1 VKILFSPYQKFIP
14 IAKMLHAQGH
24 ELVSSHPGL
33 TKNFND
39 LDIPSKPLSDFIK
52 PDDKINALN
61 YSSAALGKMID
72 QSYDGYVNFSDKVKL
87 FMTNNIPAFMY
98 SRLADL
104 SIAVT
109 AINNYDPDIILVHN
123 DVEPITRT
131 MAAWASGNGKPCL
144 HIPHAVYMDVGRG
157 APGTDVH
164 DIITASHLACAGKY
178 QREWYEERG
187 FVPDNIREVG
197 IPWLDSFAK
206 VVPTRDNAIRLLG
219 LRPNLPVITYASSWR
234 QDTNLLGCHDGV
246 EEYYGKILEAMQFM
260 PGAQLIVKVHP
271 HGNNA
276 DWHMV
281 QAKDKGVNCIV
292 TATHLEVILQATDLL
307 ISYGPSNII
316 FEGSFFP
323 GVRLAV
329 SHGYEQDK
337 EIIKIGENAAS
348 IQVAETI
355 KNALG
360 AESQNYTGFRYK
372 YCGITDGKS
381 AKRVVGFV
389 EELLS

>member
-1 VKILFSPYQKFIP
+1 
-14 IAKMLHAQGH
+14 MLHAQGH

-61 YSSAALGKMID
+61 YSSAVLGKMID
-72 QSYDGYVNFSDKVKL
+72 RSYDGYVNFSDKVKL

-178 QREWYEERG
+178 QPEWCEERG
-187 FVPDNIREVG
+187 FTPDNIREVG

-206 VVPTRDNAIRLLG
+206 TVP
-219 LRPNLPVITYASSWR
+219 
-234 QDTNLLGCHDGV
+234 
-246 EEYYGKILEAMQFM
+246 
-260 PGAQLIVKVHP
+260 
-271 HGNNA
+271 
-276 DWHMV
+276 
-281 QAKDKGVNCIV
+281 AKDKGVNCIV

-329 SHGYEQDK
+329 SHGYEHDD

-348 IQVAETI
+348 IQVAETT

-389 EELLS
+389 EELLL